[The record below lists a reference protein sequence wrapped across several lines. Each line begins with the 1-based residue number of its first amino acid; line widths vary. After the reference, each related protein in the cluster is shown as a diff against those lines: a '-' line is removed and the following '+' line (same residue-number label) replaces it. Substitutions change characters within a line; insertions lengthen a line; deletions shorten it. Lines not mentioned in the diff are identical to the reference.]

1 MSKRYHNRSLSKG
14 GGNKC
19 KISICQKRRSDDGN
33 TSRTVVHK
41 PRFFVSKHDSVL
53 GFVKSESI
61 AGKLSLN
68 PFNFKDYKLT
78 NISVSVNGTTAANLK
93 VSYDVEEGQTIVAVL
108 TNIMESGGHWL
119 KDSGCN
125 ITRSDIQKGGYCLYS
140 FDLEPVFREA
150 DYLTLSRQG
159 NLRLEVQFAEAL
171 PETVTAVIYS
181 ETLAYFEVN
190 KARDII
196 TE

>member
-1 MSKRYHNRSLSKG
+1 M
-14 GGNKC
+14 
-19 KISICQKRRSDDGN
+19 
-33 TSRTVVHK
+33 
-41 PRFFVSKHDSVL
+41 
-53 GFVKSESI
+53 
-61 AGKLSLN
+61 
-68 PFNFKDYKLT
+68 
-78 NISVSVNGTTAANLK
+78 SVNGTTAANLK

-108 TNIMESGGHWL
+108 TNILESGGHWL